1 MKILNTLA
9 LTLALAT
16 PAAAQST
23 TTSTTTAS
31 TTTTA
36 AVDVLGTWNAT
47 VTTQQGPIPSE
58 IKLRKDGDKIV
69 GTIASQMGEL
79 PLEAAVKGKAL
90 SIWFNFQGQNGPMA
104 IELNGNVDGDSVKGT
119 MLAGGQQAGEFVATR
134 AKAAGAK
141 DAKPA
146 DAPKD
151 QPAAAAKNDL
161 SGTYNVTIEL
171 PNMTANP
178 TMVLKQ
184 DGDKL
189 SGDYVS
195 AQYGKFPIAGT
206 VKGADVTFSFAMNV
220 EGNAL
225 NVTYTGTVDK
235 DGAIKGSVAYGDM
248 MSGTFTAS
256 KKK

>member
-9 LTLALAT
+9 LTIALAA

-23 TTSTTTAS
+23 TTTTTSSTTS
-31 TTTTA
+31 TA
-36 AVDVLGTWNAT
+36 AVDVIGTWNAT

-69 GTIASQMGEL
+69 GTIGSQMGEM

-90 SIWFNFQGQNGPMA
+90 SIWFNFQGQNGPMS
-104 IELNGNVDGDSVKGT
+104 IELNGNVEGDTVKGT

-141 DAKPA
+141 E
-146 DAPKD
+146 APKEPAKD
-151 QPAAAAKNDL
+151 QAAAKTDL

-178 TMVLKQ
+178 TVVLKQ

-195 AQYGKFPIAGT
+195 AQYGKFALTGS
-206 VKGADVTFSFAMNV
+206 VKGADVSFSFPMNV

-235 DGAIKGSVAYGDM
+235 DGTIKGSVAYGDM
-248 MSGTFTAS
+248 MSGTFVAAT
-256 KKK
+256 KK

>member
-9 LTLALAT
+9 LTIALAA

-23 TTSTTTAS
+23 TTATTTS
-31 TTTTA
+31 TA
-36 AVDVLGTWNAT
+36 AVDVIGTWNAT
-47 VTTQQGPIPSE
+47 VTTAQGPIPSE
-58 IKLRKDGDKIV
+58 IKLKKDGDKIV
-69 GTIASQMGEL
+69 GTIGSQMGEL

-104 IELNGNVDGDSVKGT
+104 IELAGNVEGDSVKGS
-119 MLAGGQQAGEFVATR
+119 MIVGGQPAGEFVATR
-134 AKAAGAK
+134 AKAAGAQE
-141 DAKPA
+141 
-146 DAPKD
+146 APKD
-151 QPAAAAKNDL
+151 KPAAAKTDL

-178 TMVLKQ
+178 TVVLKQ
-184 DGDKL
+184 EGDKL

-195 AQYGKFPIAGT
+195 AQYGKFPVTGT
-206 VKGADVTFSFAMNV
+206 VKGADVSFSFAMNV

-235 DGAIKGSVAYGDM
+235 DGVIKGSVAYGDM
-248 MSGTFTAS
+248 MSGTFVAA